1 MNTMSS
7 PEEVKQ
13 RLMNYVDILSDNP
26 EYTWEDMGRNETY
39 DLIALLAPDCDKKV
53 IDNAKKNHSKKK
65 KDNIQYHL
73 FNIVRKLFIAG
84 LHCETPTDEMGCPLA
99 GYNFKTKYLGKRLQE
114 PLQEISRLEK
124 KLDEER
130 DNNHFDEMMDYK
142 NQLIQVKE
150 QEKILKDHIA
160 RLEEKI
166 KFKDEM
172 LETRVPK
179 QALEIRD
186 KRIKDLEK
194 QIDNFSQK

>member
-1 MNTMSS
+1 MDQTMNKRQELEQLMDVCLARYNEGDT
-7 PEEVKQ
+7 VKPKDTI
-13 RLMNYVDILSDNP
+13 NIIKILADDTLP
-26 EYTWEDMGRNETY
+26 T
-39 DLIALLAPDCDKKV
+39 KK
-53 IDNAKKNHSKKK
+53 IDNLSNNWKSHKP
-65 KDNIQYHL
+65 DNVLYHL
-73 FNIVRKLFIAG
+73 LRIIPKLFIAS
-84 LHCETPTDEMGCPLA
+84 LHCDPPVDPDTLCPIS
-99 GYNFKTKYLGKRLQE
+99 GHNFKTKFLSRRLQE
-114 PLQEISRLEK
+114 PLDEIKDLEK
-124 KLDEER
+124 KLEQER

-142 NQLIQVKE
+142 NQLKEVKE
-150 QEKILKDHIA
+150 DNKILKDHIA

>member
-1 MNTMSS
+1 MVNTMNKRQELEQFMDVCLARYQADEDVKVKDIVNIIKILANDQL
-7 PEEVKQ
+7 PEKTINNV
-13 RLMNYVDILSDNP
+13 
-26 EYTWEDMGRNETY
+26 G
-39 DLIALLAPDCDKKV
+39 
-53 IDNAKKNHSKKK
+53 KNFSKYKP
-65 KDNIQYHL
+65 DNILYHL
-73 FNIVRKLFIAG
+73 LRIIPKLFIAS
-84 LHCETPTDEMGCPLA
+84 LHCDPPVDPDTLCPIS
-99 GYNFKTKYLGKRLQE
+99 GHNFKTKFLSRRLQE
-114 PLQEISRLEK
+114 PLDEISKLEK

-142 NQLIQVKE
+142 NQNKELKE

-194 QIDNFSQK
+194 QIDNLNQK

>member
-1 MNTMSS
+1 MVKTMNKRQELEQLMDVCLARYNEGDT
-7 PEEVKQ
+7 VKPKDTI
-13 RLMNYVDILSDNP
+13 NIIKILADDTLPQKTINNV
-26 EYTWEDMGRNETY
+26 G
-39 DLIALLAPDCDKKV
+39 
-53 IDNAKKNHSKKK
+53 KNFSKYKP
-65 KDNIQYHL
+65 DNILYHL
-73 FNIVRKLFIAG
+73 LRIIPKLFIAS
-84 LHCETPTDEMGCPLA
+84 LHCDPPVDPDTLCPIS
-99 GYNFKTKYLGKRLQE
+99 GHNFKTKFLSRRLQE
-114 PLQEISRLEK
+114 PLDEISKLEK

-142 NQLIQVKE
+142 NQNKELKE

-194 QIDNFSQK
+194 QIDNLNQK

>member
-1 MNTMSS
+1 MNKRQELEQLMDVCLARYNEGDT
-7 PEEVKQ
+7 VKPKDTI
-13 RLMNYVDILSDNP
+13 NIIKILADDTLP
-26 EYTWEDMGRNETY
+26 T
-39 DLIALLAPDCDKKV
+39 KK
-53 IDNAKKNHSKKK
+53 IDNLSNNWKSHKP
-65 KDNIQYHL
+65 DNVLYHL
-73 FNIVRKLFIAG
+73 LRIIPKLFIAS
-84 LHCETPTDEMGCPLA
+84 LHCDPPVDPDTLCPIS
-99 GYNFKTKYLGKRLQE
+99 GHNFKTKFLSRRLQE
-114 PLQEISRLEK
+114 PLDEIKDLEK
-124 KLDEER
+124 KLEQER

-142 NQLIQVKE
+142 NQLKEVKE
-150 QEKILKDHIA
+150 DNKILKDHIA

>member
-1 MNTMSS
+1 M
-7 PEEVKQ
+7 
-13 RLMNYVDILSDNP
+13 ILFQ
-26 EYTWEDMGRNETY
+26 
-39 DLIALLAPDCDKKV
+39 KK
-53 IDNAKKNHSKKK
+53 IDNLSNNWKSHKP
-65 KDNIQYHL
+65 DNVLYHL
-73 FNIVRKLFIAG
+73 LRIIPKLFIAS
-84 LHCETPTDEMGCPLA
+84 LHCDPPVDPDTLCPIS
-99 GYNFKTKYLGKRLQE
+99 GHNFKTKFLSRRLQE
-114 PLQEISRLEK
+114 PLDEIKDLEK
-124 KLDEER
+124 KLEQER

-142 NQLIQVKE
+142 NQLKEVKE
-150 QEKILKDHIA
+150 DNKILKDHIA

>member
-39 DLIALLAPDCDKKV
+39 DLIALLAPDCDKEV
-53 IDNAKKNHSKKK
+53 IKNAKKNHSKKK

-84 LHCETPTDEMGCPLA
+84 LHCETPTDEMGFPLS

-114 PLQEISRLEK
+114 PLQEIKELEK

-142 NQLIQVKE
+142 NQHKELKE

-179 QALEIRD
+179 QVIEIRD

-194 QIDNFSQK
+194 QIDNLNQK

>member
-1 MNTMSS
+1 MVKTMNKRQELEQLMDVCLARYNEGDT
-7 PEEVKQ
+7 VKPKDTI
-13 RLMNYVDILSDNP
+13 NIIKILADDTLP
-26 EYTWEDMGRNETY
+26 T
-39 DLIALLAPDCDKKV
+39 KK
-53 IDNAKKNHSKKK
+53 IDNLSNNWKSHKP
-65 KDNIQYHL
+65 DNVLYHL
-73 FNIVRKLFIAG
+73 LRIIPKLFIAS
-84 LHCETPTDEMGCPLA
+84 LHCDPPVDPDTLCPIS
-99 GYNFKTKYLGKRLQE
+99 GHNFKTKFLSRRLQE
-114 PLQEISRLEK
+114 PLDEIKDLEK
-124 KLDEER
+124 KLEQER

-142 NQLIQVKE
+142 NQLKEVKE
-150 QEKILKDHIA
+150 DNKILKDHIA